1 MKEKLLEANENI
13 ITKEK
18 NDAYNPEENEKEEK
32 IEEIKT
38 DTEEYYDSNKNLEQL
53 FNTKNRQ
60 KNYNKILF
68 YYEFC
73 ISIFLLINS
82 FISFCFLNIL
92 HLLYSYLF
100 IYNMYST
107 NYSFRIILEKY
118 VKNGI
123 IAMNEIYVN
132 FKGSIHL

>member
-68 YYEFC
+68 YYEFIIC
-73 ISIFLLINS
+73 NINS
-82 FISFCFLNIL
+82 NFTTIFYFIFNNTFC
-92 HLLYSYLF
+92 
-100 IYNMYST
+100 
-107 NYSFRIILEKY
+107 K
-118 VKNGI
+118 
-123 IAMNEIYVN
+123 
-132 FKGSIHL
+132 